1 MTENHATAA
10 DIRATRF
17 EKSSKSNIEV
27 KDTIGRSSPTSFRE
41 ILYNSKG
48 FVTVFEILHRN
59 LVSGAPDARD
69 LLHGAGRRFVGG
81 TLGQGRAGI
90 GHSGSGGD
98 ADGVRGRGRG
108 GGGGQRLPAVG
119 P

>member
-1 MTENHATAA
+1 MQLPPIFARRGLKNLPNLTSKL
-10 DIRATRF
+10 RTR
-17 EKSSKSNIEV
+17 SV
-27 KDTIGRSSPTSFRE
+27 APSPTSFRE
-41 ILYNSKG
+41 ILYNSKR
-48 FVTVFEILHRN
+48 FVIVFKILHRN
-59 LVSGAPDARD
+59 LVSGAADARD

-81 TLGQGRAGI
+81 TLGQCRAGI

-108 GGGGQRLPAVG
+108 GGGGQRLAAVG